1 MPLLAIEDLRVS
13 IRGAQIIRGL
23 SLQVA
28 DGEILGLVGASGSG
42 KSMTALACV
51 RLLPAGAHTT
61 GAIRVRGESLTD
73 AGEARLRQIRGRGV
87 GLVFQEPMTALNPL
101 MRIGAQVAET
111 FTLHRAASAAD
122 ARRRARRTLEEVGL
136 GGIDGIERRL
146 PHELSGGQRQRVAIA
161 MAIALQPPL
170 LIADEPTTALDAISQ
185 ARVLDLL
192 VGLARAR
199 GMGLILITHD
209 LAVVARIT
217 DRIVLMREGSIVEQ
231 GAARDLLLEMRQ
243 PYERA
248 VRRAGKAAA
257 EGATADVAPLAA
269 ANIAPVATANVA
281 PAPAA
286 DSASAAAP
294 EHAGGGDSIGSPG
307 PVLEVCGVVQ
317 EYRGRR
323 RSLWHAAAAVR
334 AVDGVSLSVGPGEIV
349 GLVGESGSGK
359 SSLLRIIL
367 ALDAPREGEVR
378 LLGKPFSGIRGAA
391 LKRRRCAIQAVFQDP
406 YGSFDPRWT
415 VERLIAEP
423 FHLLDPP
430 PGTLE
435 RRSRVAQALAEVGL
449 PAGAAV
455 RRAHEFSGGQ
465 RQRIAIARAL
475 VTRPAVI
482 ALDEAVSALDGVVRA
497 QILELL
503 ADLAARLRI
512 AYIFVSHDLDVVKSI
527 ADRVYV
533 MRQGRIVEHGPTASV
548 LGDPRD
554 PYTQALIAAAPT
566 PT

>member
-1 MPLLAIEDLRVS
+1 MSDVPLLAIEDLRVS

-42 KSMTALACV
+42 KSMTALASV

-61 GAIRVRGESLTD
+61 GAIRLRGESLTD

-101 MRIGAQVAET
+101 MRIGDQVAET

-161 MAIALQPPL
+161 MAIALKPPL

-185 ARVLDLL
+185 ARVLDFL

-199 GMGLILITHD
+199 GMGMILITHD

-217 DRIVLMREGSIVEQ
+217 DRIALMREGAIVEQ

-248 VRRAGKAAA
+248 VRRAGNAAA
-257 EGATADVAPLAA
+257 EGAPAAAADVAAMNA
-269 ANIAPVATANVA
+269 ANVA
-281 PAPAA
+281 PAAA
-286 DSASAAAP
+286 AESASAAAP
-294 EHAGGGDSIGSPG
+294 ENAGEGDSIGRPG

-334 AVDGVSLSVGPGEIV
+334 AVDGVSLSVEPGEIV

-378 LLGKPFSGIRGAA
+378 LLGEPFSGIRDAA

-415 VERLIAEP
+415 VERLVAEP

-430 PGTLE
+430 PGTFE
-435 RRSRVAQALAEVGL
+435 RRSRVAQALADVGL
-449 PAGAAV
+449 PAEAAV